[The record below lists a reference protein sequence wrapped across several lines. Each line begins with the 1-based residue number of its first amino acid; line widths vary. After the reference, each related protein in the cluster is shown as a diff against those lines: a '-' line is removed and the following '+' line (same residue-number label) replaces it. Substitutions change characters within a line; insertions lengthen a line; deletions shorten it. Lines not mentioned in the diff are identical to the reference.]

1 VVIYTYIF
9 ILLRRRIKQVLPVS
23 RSASSN
29 KISRAARLMVVYPI
43 AYVALSLPLPAGRL
57 AVWSGDS
64 VSLTFYCIGATL
76 MTSCGLADTILYT
89 ITRRVLIREIGDT
102 EPVPTF
108 STADRSKAT
117 TTVVVGEDGFVMNL
131 GKRRGNGQGSK
142 GSDPSDSTED
152 IWRIVKRESFEV
164 RHDDVGDQEQVRVSA
179 SSENEGYR

>member
-1 VVIYTYIF
+1 
-9 ILLRRRIKQVLPVS
+9 
-23 RSASSN
+23 
-29 KISRAARLMVVYPI
+29 MVVYPI

-57 AVWSGDS
+57 AVWSGDK

-108 STADRSKAT
+108 SSADRSKAKT
-117 TTVVVGEDGFVMNL
+117 TLVVGEDGIVMNL
-131 GKRRGNGQGSK
+131 GKRRVKNSQ

-164 RHDDVGDQEQVRVSA
+164 RHDDVVELDQDPERVSA

>member
-1 VVIYTYIF
+1 MYIF
-9 ILLRRRIKQVLPVS
+9 ILLRRRIKQVLPAS

-57 AVWSGDS
+57 AVWSGDK

-108 STADRSKAT
+108 STADRTAAT
-117 TTVVVGEDGFVMNL
+117 TTVVVGEDGYVMNL
-131 GKRRGNGQGSK
+131 GKRRGNNVQRSN
-142 GSDPSDSTED
+142 PSDSTED
-152 IWRIVKRESFEV
+152 IWKIVKRESFEV
-164 RHDDVGDQEQVRVSA
+164 RHDDVVDQEQERVSA

>member
-1 VVIYTYIF
+1 
-9 ILLRRRIKQVLPVS
+9 
-23 RSASSN
+23 
-29 KISRAARLMVVYPI
+29 
-43 AYVALSLPLPAGRL
+43 
-57 AVWSGDS
+57 
-64 VSLTFYCIGATL
+64 

-108 STADRSKAT
+108 SSADRSKAKT
-117 TTVVVGEDGFVMNL
+117 TLVVGEDGIVMNL
-131 GKRRGNGQGSK
+131 GKRRVKNSQ

-164 RHDDVGDQEQVRVSA
+164 RHDDVVELDQDPERVSA

>member
-1 VVIYTYIF
+1 MVIYLYIF
-9 ILLRRRIKQVLPVS
+9 ILLRRRIKQVLPAS

-57 AVWSGDS
+57 AVWSGVD

-76 MTSCGLADTILYT
+76 MTSCGLVDTILYT

-108 STADRSKAT
+108 STADRTAAT
-117 TTVVVGEDGFVMNL
+117 TTIGTGEDSYVMKS
-131 GKRRGNGQGSK
+131 GKRSRNLHGSN
-142 GSDPSDSTED
+142 PSDSTED
-152 IWRIVKRESFEV
+152 IWKSVIVKRESFEV
-164 RHDDVGDQEQVRVSA
+164 RHEDQERVSA
-179 SSENEGYR
+179 SSENEAYR

>member
-1 VVIYTYIF
+1 
-9 ILLRRRIKQVLPVS
+9 
-23 RSASSN
+23 
-29 KISRAARLMVVYPI
+29 MVVYPI

-57 AVWSGDS
+57 AVWSGDN

-89 ITRRVLIREIGDT
+89 ITRRVLIREIGMT
-102 EPVPTF
+102 EPGPTF

-117 TTVVVGEDGFVMNL
+117 ATVVVGEEGYVMSS
-131 GKRRGNGQGSK
+131 GKRRGNRDGTGTH
-142 GSDPSDSTED
+142 PSDSTED

-164 RHDDVGDQEQVRVSA
+164 RHEDVVEQDQERASA